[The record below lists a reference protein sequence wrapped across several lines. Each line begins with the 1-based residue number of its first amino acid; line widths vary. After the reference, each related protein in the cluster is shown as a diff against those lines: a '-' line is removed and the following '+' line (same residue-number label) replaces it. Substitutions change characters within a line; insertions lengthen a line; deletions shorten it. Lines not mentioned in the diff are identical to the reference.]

1 MPAQPYL
8 SSNLEFVIRYS
19 EEVKSALGK
28 NQPVVALESTIIS
41 HGLPRPSNM
50 EVAKE
55 VEEIVRANGATPATI
70 AIIDGDIHVGLESQF
85 LDRVANDE
93 SILKASIRDLATV
106 TAKKLSAATTVAAT
120 SHVAHLA
127 GISFFATGGLGGVHR
142 GAQET
147 WDESA
152 DLHSL
157 AEIPV
162 LVVSA
167 GAKSILDVAATL
179 ERLESFSVPIVGYRT
194 NRFPGFYLS
203 DSGFDLEYRADSAAE
218 IAEIWRARKTV
229 ATTKSGMVVANPVKN
244 QMDKALHEKTLQEGL
259 AASHKA
265 GIKGKA
271 VTPFLLEY
279 FHSNTNGESLR
290 VNIEIIK
297 ENSALAAQIAAADSN
312 LNN

>member
-1 MPAQPYL
+1 M
-8 SSNLEFVIRYS
+8 IRYS
-19 EEVKSALGK
+19 EEAKSALGK

-41 HGLPRPSNM
+41 HGLPRPTNM

-70 AIIDGDIHVGLESQF
+70 AIIDGEIHVRLESQF

-93 SILKASIRDLATV
+93 SILKASIRDLATI

-120 SHVAHLA
+120 SHIAHLA

-157 AEIPV
+157 AEVPV

-218 IAEIWRARKTV
+218 IAEIWRARKLV

>member
-1 MPAQPYL
+1 MLIFPVMFTL
-8 SSNLEFVIRYS
+8 VIRYS
-19 EEVKSALGK
+19 KEVEVALASK
-28 NQPVVALESTIIS
+28 APVVALESTIIS
-41 HGLPRPSNM
+41 HGLPRPTNI
-50 EVAKE
+50 EVALG
-55 VEEIVRANGATPATI
+55 VEEIVRSNGATPATI
-70 AIIDGDIHVGLESQF
+70 AIIDGVIHVGLDSEG
-85 LDRVANDE
+85 LERIANDTN
-93 SILKASIRDLATV
+93 ILKASIRDLATV
-106 TAKKLSAATTVAAT
+106 SAKKLSAATTVAAT
-120 SHVAHLA
+120 SHIANAA

-157 AEIPV
+157 ASIPV

-179 ERLESFSVPIVGYRT
+179 ERLETFSVPIIGYRT

-203 DSGFDLEYRADSAAE
+203 DSGFDLEYRAESPEE
-218 IAEIWRARKTV
+218 IAAIWGARAEV
-229 ATTKSGMVVANPVKN
+229 QTTKSGMVVANPVLN
-244 QMDKALHEKTLQEGL
+244 QMNLELHEKTLRDGL
-259 AASHKA
+259 AASEAA

-279 FHSNTNGESLR
+279 FHSHTGGESLR

-297 ENSALAAQIAAADSN
+297 SNSALAAQIAVAAAK
-312 LNN
+312 LK

>member
-1 MPAQPYL
+1 
-8 SSNLEFVIRYS
+8 
-19 EEVKSALGK
+19 
-28 NQPVVALESTIIS
+28 
-41 HGLPRPSNM
+41 M

-70 AIIDGDIHVGLESQF
+70 AIIDGEIHVGLESQF

-93 SILKASIRDLATV
+93 SILKASIRDLATI

-120 SHVAHLA
+120 SHIAHLV

-218 IAEIWRARKTV
+218 IAEIWRARKMV

>member
-1 MPAQPYL
+1 ML
-8 SSNLEFVIRYS
+8 SLVIRYS
-19 EEVKSALGK
+19 KEVQAALAQ
-28 NQPVVALESTIIS
+28 NAPLVALESTIIS
-41 HGLPRPSNM
+41 HGLPRPTNI
-50 EVAKE
+50 EVALA
-55 VEEIVRANGATPATI
+55 VEEIVRAHGAVPATI
-70 AIIDGDIHVGLESQF
+70 AIIDGEIHVGLESNS
-85 LDRVANDE
+85 LERIANDS
-93 SILKASIRDLATV
+93 SILKASIRDLASV

-120 SHVAHLA
+120 SHIAHAA

-157 AEIPV
+157 ASLPV

-179 ERLESFSVPIVGYRT
+179 ERLETFSVPIIGYRT

-203 DSGFDLEYRADSAAE
+203 DSGFDLEYRAESAEE
-218 IAEIWRARKTV
+218 IAAIWQARNEVKTNN
-229 ATTKSGMVVANPVKN
+229 SGMVVANPVKN
-244 QMDKALHEKTLQEGL
+244 QMDYALHEKTLHEGL
-259 AASHKA
+259 AAAEVA
-265 GIKGKA
+265 GIKGKS

-279 FHSNTNGESLR
+279 FHSHTNGESLR

-297 ENSALAAQIAAADSN
+297 ENSALAAKIAVAAAQIK
-312 LNN
+312 